1 MSRPANAP
9 TEYKQVLRVPQAD
22 LDQIN
27 AYLRGDKPFG
37 VREPNI
43 TFTAIFPDGKQ
54 MDIQLCGSDEA
65 PWTQAVLYDANG
77 AELTF
82 TDVADT
88 YDGEWELEYD
98 GVTYHVNVESTAIFC
113 YALTEQNV
121 DGCGTDATE
130 YAWFE
135 RVLQPAEL
143 TQLSTILSGVKT
155 TPPIDD
161 MDTQD
166 YVQEALAVF
175 KSATGLQGWLRNP
188 PIVASLTF

>member
-9 TEYKQVLRVPQAD
+9 ALYKQVLRVPQAD
-22 LDQIN
+22 LDLIN
-27 AYLRGDKPFG
+27 TYLRGEEPFG
-37 VREPNI
+37 AHEPSI
-43 TFTAIFPDGKQ
+43 SYTAIFPDGKQ
-54 MDIQLCGSDEA
+54 MDIQLCGSDNS

-82 TDVADT
+82 TNVADT
-88 YDGEWELEYD
+88 YEGEWELKYD
-98 GVTYHVNVESTAIFC
+98 GVTYHVDVESTAVFC

-135 RVLQPAEL
+135 RMLKPDEL
-143 TQLSTILSGVKT
+143 TQLATILNAVKT
-155 TPPIDD
+155 TPPADD
-161 MDTQD
+161 MDTEA
-166 YVQEALAVF
+166 YIQETLAVF
-175 KSATGLQGWLRNP
+175 KSATGLQGWLLHP